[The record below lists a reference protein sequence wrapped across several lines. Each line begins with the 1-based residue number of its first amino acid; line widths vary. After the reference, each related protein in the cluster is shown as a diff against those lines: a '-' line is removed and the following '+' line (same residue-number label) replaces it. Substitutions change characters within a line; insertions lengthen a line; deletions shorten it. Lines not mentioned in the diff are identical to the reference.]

1 MKKKEQARKAENRKA
16 RFNYILTDEYV
27 AGIVL
32 TGCEIK
38 SIRDGGCSINES
50 YCTISDG
57 GEVFVKNMH
66 IAPYGKSGHENT
78 DPLRDRKLLL
88 NKKEIKKLKKG
99 VSENGMTIVPTLL
112 FINENGIAKIKISLA
127 KGKHNYDKKQTI
139 KERDID
145 RQTKREIR

>member
-1 MKKKEQARKAENRKA
+1 MKKKETKKKAENRKA
-16 RFNYILTDEYV
+16 RFDYEFVEEFT

-38 SIRDGGCSINES
+38 SIRDGGCSIGDAWCS
-50 YCTISDG
+50 IGDSD
-57 GEVFVKNMH
+57 EVFVKNMH
-66 IAPYGKSGHENT
+66 IAPYKLAGYEKN

-88 NKKEIKKLKKG
+88 TKREIRKLRKA
-99 VSENGMTIVPTLL
+99 VSQKGMTVIPVTV
-112 FINENGIAKIKISLA
+112 FINENGLA
-127 KGKHNYDKKQTI
+127 KVDIVLARGKHTYDKKQSI